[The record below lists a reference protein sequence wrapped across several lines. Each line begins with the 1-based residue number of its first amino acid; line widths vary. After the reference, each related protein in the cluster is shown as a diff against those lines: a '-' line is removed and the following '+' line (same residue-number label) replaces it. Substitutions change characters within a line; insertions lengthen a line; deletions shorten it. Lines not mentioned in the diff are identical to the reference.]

1 MEGKNRET
9 FSCQLQLQGK
19 TIRLENEI
27 LEGEL
32 AVDSVDMQLT
42 VESEERGKGLAYF
55 FLEIED
61 GPPVSFSCQANFRGP
76 ILKLGHP
83 VIDFGLS
90 KVNTQ
95 KTAKLT
101 IQNESPIPAPFMIK
115 SAKNKKLT
123 WDNHITLEE
132 SQQRQSE
139 QTEGKSSTA
148 GIVFGKPVKTRR
160 GNTMSLDVSYGK
172 VRPH

>member
-1 MEGKNRET
+1 MTPPITIFEGDTFIGEQYTKTVQLKKLTAGVVKYKLRMEGKNRQT
-9 FSCQLQLQGK
+9 FSCQLRLQGK

-61 GPPVSFSCQANFRGP
+61 GPPVSFSCQAVFRGP
-76 ILKLGHP
+76 ILKLGQP
-83 VIDFGLS
+83 VIDFGLF

-95 KTAKLT
+95 KSAKFT
-101 IQNESPIPAPFMIK
+101 IKNESPIPAPFMIK

-123 WDNHITLEE
+123 WENHITLEE
-132 SQQRQSE
+132 SQ
-139 QTEGKSSTA
+139 
-148 GIVFGKPVKTRR
+148 
-160 GNTMSLDVSYGK
+160 
-172 VRPH
+172 